1 MENGARNGNTCPPSP
16 SRSPLFLAP
25 IVHQISGIPMYEPT
39 PIPRGY
45 QLPLPLFLS
54 RGKERSEKNGENAMR
69 AGTTITLLPWLIG
82 TKHIPEF
89 KNSSQNPKHFP
100 ESKTHLR
107 IQKHFPESKTRPKV
121 VWILGC
127 VFGFWNTFWILL
139 SVFGFWEMFLNSAK
153 WFEFWDVFCPYEQ
166 PYTTFV
172 ITWHIYLGSSTADHI
187 NLWFG
192 IKWPPGRNER
202 GEVSGIK
209 NRSSAIELYGST
221 RSVSLLSWLRRRYLH
236 YIYRLCC
243 QSISKFSWKESILN
257 RQVQAYIRLTMI
269 ILSADCIK

>member
-1 MENGARNGNTCPPSP
+1 MEENGARNGNTCPPSP

-139 SVFGFWEMFLNSAK
+139 SVFGFREMFLNSAK
-153 WFEFWDVFCPYEQ
+153 WFELWDVFCPYEQ

-172 ITWHIYLGSSTADHI
+172 ITWHTYLGSSTADHI

-209 NRSSAIELYGST
+209 KTVVPPSSFMALRDRFRSFLGLDVGIFIIYTDCAANLF
-221 RSVSLLSWLRRRYLH
+221 RNSVERKVY
-236 YIYRLCC
+236 
-243 QSISKFSWKESILN
+243 SIDKCKLIF
-257 RQVQAYIRLTMI
+257 A
-269 ILSADCIK
+269 

>member
-1 MENGARNGNTCPPSP
+1 MRAHVSTRNKMHQSAIVLVRCVPGSSLLPPPYWKARRPWGRGCP

-25 IVHQISGIPMYEPT
+25 IVHQISGIPKYEPT

-45 QLPLPLFLS
+45 QLLLPRFLS
-54 RGKERSEKNGENAMR
+54 RGKERSEKNGENAMK
-69 AGTTITLLPWLIG
+69 AGTTSTLLPSLIG

-139 SVFGFWEMFLNSAK
+139 SVFGFREMFVNSAK
-153 WFEFWDVFCPYEQ
+153 
-166 PYTTFV
+166 
-172 ITWHIYLGSSTADHI
+172 
-187 NLWFG
+187 
-192 IKWPPGRNER
+192 
-202 GEVSGIK
+202 
-209 NRSSAIELYGST
+209 
-221 RSVSLLSWLRRRYLH
+221 
-236 YIYRLCC
+236 
-243 QSISKFSWKESILN
+243 
-257 RQVQAYIRLTMI
+257 
-269 ILSADCIK
+269 